1 MAYFDDELYH
11 YGTKRHSGRYP
22 WGSGENPYQHEGWNI
37 MAWNNQLRKEGY
49 SETERAAIIS
59 ERIGR
64 KLSTTDLRAEVAI
77 AKSEKRAW
85 DTARAWDLKQHGYSN
100 TKIGEI
106 MGINESSV
114 RGLLDPKLQARAS
127 QNEKIA
133 DILKQQVEEKKY
145 LDVTS
150 GAEYQFAELTDGK
163 GNRLTADIALNV
175 NASNLKTAVAILEKQ
190 GYKKHYL
197 KVEQAGNPGHYT
209 TVKVLTKG
217 DVPYSE
223 VRDNR
228 DKILS
233 PGGVYIET
241 GNSVRHIK
249 PPLSI
254 DSKRVAIRY
263 AEDGG
268 ADKDGVIEL
277 RRGVSDI
284 SLGRSQYAQVR
295 IAVDGTHYIKGM
307 AMYNDNL
314 PKGVDILFNTNKH
327 KDVPKMDVLKKI
339 KDDPDNPFGATVR
352 QIQDDKGNVI
362 SACNIVNDDSD
373 WGHWSRNLSSQMLSK
388 QTPELAKRQLGITY
402 SQKKQ
407 EYDEI
412 CSLTNDAVKRRL
424 LESFADSCDSSA
436 VHLKAAALPRQE
448 TKVILPLTKIKN
460 DEVYAPTFYQGEKV
474 ALVRYPHGGIFE
486 MPVLTVNN
494 RNPEGRNLLKQA
506 PNAIGI
512 NSNVAQRL
520 SGADFDGDTVIV
532 IPLKNQKIKTSDPL
546 KELKGFDPSE
556 SYPNLHREKVKDG
569 VNFNKQMEMGKVS
582 NLITDMTLQGANPE
596 KIARAVK
603 HSMVVI
609 DAEKHNLDWQLS
621 EERNGIKAL
630 KEEYQGGKNKG
641 AATLISKASSETQV
655 PERKDS
661 IFIDKNT
668 GEKIQIPTDRT
679 YTKRWAVIDGKQKTV
694 KQDKD
699 GSFFYIFDGE
709 KHIVAPNKVKSKEVK
724 AMQSSTKMAEEKDA
738 YNLSSGTVMESIYA
752 EHANKLKALANQAR
766 KEYISTPIPKR
777 DPAAAKTYSNEV
789 NSLYSKLN
797 IALKNTPRE
806 RQAQLMASKV
816 IEQKIFEHPELKD
829 RNHKEDLNKVR
840 NQALA
845 EARARAGSIS
855 RQSRKLDE
863 NGNPKPSR
871 AISISDKEWEAI
883 QAGAISGTKLNQ
895 ILQNTDLDAIKERAM
910 PKTKKSLAQSK
921 LNRAKA
927 MLAMG
932 YTQSEVAEA
941 CGISVTTM
949 RNNGLI

>member
-1 MAYFDDELYH
+1 MDIYKDELYH

-37 MAWNNQLRKEGY
+37 LAWNNELRKEGY
-49 SETERAAIIS
+49 SETERAQMIGD
-59 ERIGR
+59 RIGR
-64 KLSTTDLRAEVAI
+64 KLSTTQLRAEVAI

-85 DTARAWDLKQHGYSN
+85 DSSRAWDLKQHGYSN

-127 QNEKIA
+127 RNEQIA
-133 DILKQQVEEKKY
+133 EVLKQQVEEKKY
-145 LDVTS
+145 LDITS
-150 GAEYQFAELTDGK
+150 GSEYQFTELTDAK
-163 GNRLTADIALNV
+163 GNRIGADHALNV

-197 KVEQAGNPGHYT
+197 KVEQAGNPGNYT
-209 TVKVLTKG
+209 TVKVLTKD

-228 DKILS
+228 DKILA
-233 PGGVYIET
+233 PGGVYIDT
-241 GNSVRHIK
+241 GNTVRNIK

-254 DSKRVAIRY
+254 DSNRVAIRY
-263 AEDGG
+263 GDQGG
-268 ADKDGVIEL
+268 KDKDGVIEI

-284 SLGRSQYAQVR
+284 SLGESQYAQVR
-295 IAVDGTHYIKGM
+295 IAVDGTHYMKGM
-307 AMYNDNL
+307 AMYSDNL
-314 PKGVDILFNTNKH
+314 PKGVDIIFNSNKPSTMS
-327 KDVPKMDVLKKI
+327 KLEVMKPI

-352 QIQDDKGNVI
+352 QIQDKDGNVI

-388 QTPELAKRQLGITY
+388 QTPELAKRQLGIAY

-412 CSLTNDAVKRRL
+412 CSLTNNAVKRRL
-424 LESFADSCDSSA
+424 LESFADSCDSSS
-436 VHLKAAALPRQE
+436 VHLKAAAMPRQE
-448 TKVILPLTKIKN
+448 TKVILPLTNIKN

-494 RNPEGRNLLKQA
+494 RNPEGRKNLKQA

-512 NSNVAQRL
+512 NSDVAARL

-532 IPLKNQKIKTSDPL
+532 IPLKNQKLKTSDPL
-546 KELKGFDPSE
+546 PGLKNFDPSE
-556 SYPNLHREKVKDG
+556 SYPNLTKPKVKDG

-582 NLITDMTLQGANPE
+582 NLITDMTLQGASTD
-596 KIARAVK
+596 KICRAVR

-609 DAEKHNLDWQLS
+609 DADKHNLDWQLS

-655 PERKDS
+655 NERKDTV
-661 IFIDKNT
+661 IIDKET
-668 GEKIQIPTDRT
+668 GAKRYLETGRS
-679 YTKRWAVIDGKQKTV
+679 YTKYWTNIEGKQKTL
-694 KQDKD
+694 KKDKD
-699 GSFFYIFDGE
+699 GSFFYIFDGK
-709 KHIVAPNKVKSKEVK
+709 KHSVPAEKVKSKDIL
-724 AMQSSTKMAEEKDA
+724 ATQSSTKMAEAKDA
-738 YNLSSGTVMESIYA
+738 RDLSSGTVMEYIYA
-752 EHANKLKALANQAR
+752 DHANKLKALANSAR
-766 KEYISTPIPKR
+766 KEYISTPPPKR
-777 DPAAAKTYSNEV
+777 DPIAAKTYSNEV
-789 NSLYSKLN
+789 ASLNSKLN
-797 IALKNTPRE
+797 IALKNAPRE
-806 RQAQLMASKV
+806 RQAQLMASKI
-816 IEQKIFEHPELKD
+816 IEQKIKERPELKD
-829 RNHKEDLNKVR
+829 RNHKEDLNKIR

-845 EARARAGSIS
+845 ESRARAGSIS
-855 RQSRKLDE
+855 RQSHKVDE
-863 NGNPKPSR
+863 LGNPKPSR

-895 ILQNTDLDAIKERAM
+895 ILQNTDLDDIKARSM
-910 PKTKKSLAQSK
+910 PKTRASLTKSK
-921 LNRAKA
+921 LNRARS

-932 YTQSEVAEA
+932 YTQAEVAEA
-941 CGISVTTM
+941 CGISVSTM